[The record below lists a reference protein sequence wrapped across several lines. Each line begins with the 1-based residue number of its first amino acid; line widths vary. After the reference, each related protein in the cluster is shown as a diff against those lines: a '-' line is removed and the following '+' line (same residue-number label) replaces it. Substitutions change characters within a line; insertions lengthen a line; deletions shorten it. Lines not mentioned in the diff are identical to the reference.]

1 MGGREGER
9 AGTETKMSSP
19 DKLSIVLQSG
29 EFDRV
34 HYALVLASA
43 ALATGKPVTMLFSME
58 ATRALVPGWA
68 DTAKETELARKGL
81 ATFAEL
87 MEACRE
93 LGARFMVCEMGL
105 RATGLARADLDPD
118 IEIADGSAVSFLADA
133 SGTGALLY
141 V

>member
-1 MGGREGER
+1 M
-9 AGTETKMSSP
+9 KSP

-29 EFDRV
+29 AFDRI

-43 ALATGKPVTMLFSME
+43 ALATGKPVTMLFTME

-68 DTAKETELARKGL
+68 DAAKEAELADKGL

-87 MEACRE
+87 MAVCCEMGMRV
-93 LGARFMVCEMGL
+93 MICEMGL
-105 RATGLARADLDPD
+105 RATGLARGDLDPA
-118 IEIADGSAVSFLADA
+118 IEIAEGSAVSFLADA